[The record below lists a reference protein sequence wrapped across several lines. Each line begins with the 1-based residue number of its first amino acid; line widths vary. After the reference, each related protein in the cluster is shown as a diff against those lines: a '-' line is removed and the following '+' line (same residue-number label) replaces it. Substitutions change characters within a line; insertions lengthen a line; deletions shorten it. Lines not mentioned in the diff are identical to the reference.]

1 MKVPYQVIEV
11 ANCHGGNLQYVLSL
25 IEEFAWLEGAGMKFQ
40 PLHPDKIATPDF
52 EWYPVYQ
59 QLHFSEEE
67 WQIIINAAAQT
78 KEIWIDLFDTYGVF
92 IAEKFKNQIR
102 GIKLQPSILYN
113 QEVIDALVASKHKHQ
128 TLIINVS
135 ALTIEEIK
143 ERITYLQ
150 QTIQPTEIWL
160 EVGFQ
165 SYPTE
170 LSDSAF
176 VKIEHLKKLVD
187 NPIVFADHVDGK
199 SDDAIWLPIM
209 AAMKGVDAIE
219 KHVMHSTL
227 ETKYDFYSSI
237 RSDQYKLYYSKL
249 QSYLSLYNQPFI
261 NEREVKYL
269 QKSIQIPILSKDV
282 VKGSLIQLSNDV
294 TFKRSGQ
301 QGMNTKE
308 VITLQREKHVLA
320 VDVNKGISLQR
331 QHFKKATIATVIA
344 CRLKSTRLAKK
355 ALLPIGKLSSIEVC
369 IQNCLQLSNT
379 NYTILATSTLEED
392 KPLESYTFS
401 PQVIFHQGDPKDVIR
416 RYLSIAEP
424 LGIDVIIRV
433 TGDMPYVSAEI
444 SDMLLQSHF
453 ENGADYTAA
462 KEFAVGTSVEIINT
476 SALRKIKSHFPNAAY
491 SEYMTWY
498 FRNNPN
504 HFKLNL
510 VELPKHMIRDYRLT
524 LDYEE
529 DLILFNHI
537 EGYLNEHKLSAAT
550 EHIFNY
556 LDTHPEVAAINS
568 HIMLKYQTDQNLIDL
583 LNTQTKIG

>member
-1 MKVPYQVIEV
+1 MKVPYQIIEI
-11 ANCHGGNLQYVLSL
+11 ANCHGGNLHYVLSL
-25 IEEFAWLEGAGMKFQ
+25 IEEFAWLEGAGIKFQ

-59 QLHFSEEE
+59 QLHFSEDE
-67 WQIIINAAAQT
+67 WQIIIDSAAQT

-92 IAEKFKNQIR
+92 IAEKFKHVIR

-113 QEVIDALVASKHKHQ
+113 QEVINALVASKHKYQ

-176 VKIEHLKKLVD
+176 VKIEHLKNFLN

-209 AAMKGVDAIE
+209 AAMKQVDAIE

-227 ETKYDFYSSI
+227 ETRYDFYSSI
-237 RSDQYKLYYSKL
+237 QSEKYKLYYSKL

-282 VKGSLIQLSNDV
+282 IKGSLIQFSNDV
-294 TFKRSGQ
+294 TFKRSGK

-308 VITLQREKHVLA
+308 VIALQREKHVLA
-320 VDVNKGISLQR
+320 VDIKKGASLQK

-392 KPLESYTFS
+392 KPLEAYTFS
-401 PQVIFHQGDPKDVIR
+401 PQVIFHQGDPEDVIR
-416 RYLSIAEP
+416 RYLSIAER
-424 LGIDVIIRV
+424 LRIDVIIRV

-444 SDMLLQSHF
+444 TDLLLQSHF

-476 SALRKIKSHFPNAAY
+476 SALRKVKSHFPNAEY

-498 FRNNPN
+498 FRNNPDY
-504 HFKLNL
+504 FKLNL
-510 VELPKHMIRDYRLT
+510 VDLPEHLIRNYRLT

-529 DLILFNHI
+529 DLILFNQI
-537 EGYLNEHKLSAAT
+537 ESYLNEHKLLAST

-568 HIMLKYQTDQNLIDL
+568 HITLKYKTDQVLIDT
-583 LNTQTKIG
+583 LNKETKI